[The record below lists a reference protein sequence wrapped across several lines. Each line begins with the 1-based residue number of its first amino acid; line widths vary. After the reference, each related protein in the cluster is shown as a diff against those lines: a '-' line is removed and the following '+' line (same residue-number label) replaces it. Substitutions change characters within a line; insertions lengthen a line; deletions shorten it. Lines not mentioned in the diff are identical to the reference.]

1 MSDSSAKEV
10 VQQKKKE
17 MDQHEMCERNLTKIL
32 NQSSL
37 LNIIMDE
44 MGKVGCIVDPLQ
56 FFSCK
61 QCPMAVEGFYDK
73 NLGVCSYS
81 FFFLIMVNFYLR
93 LKVVICENH
102 ISPKVEKLTK
112 TLLHES
118 IHAFDYCNSNLD
130 GDDCLH
136 VACTEV

>member
-73 NLGVCSYS
+73 NLGVCLMIQF
-81 FFFLIMVNFYLR
+81 FFFLINTMVNLFTFEG
-93 LKVVICENH
+93 CH
-102 ISPKVEKLTK
+102 M
-112 TLLHES
+112 
-118 IHAFDYCNSNLD
+118 
-130 GDDCLH
+130 
-136 VACTEV
+136 